1 MIEALQINI
10 NWMVII
16 ITLLF
21 IMFDF
26 TSGFVQACA
35 NRNVSS
41 TKLRE
46 GLFHKCGFIFAI
58 CFGILCEWSMQFID
72 LGFDVPIA
80 TAICVY
86 IILTEITSILENLGN
101 LSPEFADSRFLSF
114 FSKVTESGKDA
125 STRSD

>member
-1 MIEALQINI
+1 MLESFSF
-10 NWMVII
+10 NWWII
-16 ITLLF
+16 VATLLF
-21 IMFDF
+21 IVFDF
-26 TSGFVQACA
+26 ASGFVQACA

-58 CFGILCEWSMQFID
+58 CFGLLCEWSMQFID

-86 IILTEITSILENLGN
+86 IILTEITSILENLGE
-101 LSPEFADSRFLSF
+101 LSPEFADTRFLSF
-114 FSKVTESGKDA
+114 FSKVTESGKNA
-125 STRSD
+125 SDGSD